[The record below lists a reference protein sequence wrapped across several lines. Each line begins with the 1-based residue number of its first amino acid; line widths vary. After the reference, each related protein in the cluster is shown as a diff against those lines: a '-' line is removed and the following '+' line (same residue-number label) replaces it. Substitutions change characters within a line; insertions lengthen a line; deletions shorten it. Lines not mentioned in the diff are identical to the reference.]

1 MLGVHIGAEA
11 QSYLNTN
18 NHSTVISTYKDNLR
32 INAFQL
38 FVMEDYHKLNTFNET
53 FKAYA
58 QSGVH
63 LYAHASYKT
72 SIMGATSKLIKDQYK
87 LCQEQEFRGLVCHL
101 LKRTPV
107 ENFNAIVDLVKYSNT
122 FARIG
127 ISNIPISSHVSYHTK
142 FLFEINGVKTDNK
155 NVGISNTFE
164 TPDKIN
170 YLIDALIAVGVTP
183 DHMGFCLDTSHI
195 WTGGISIRNSKE
207 VRDWLG
213 KIRDPK
219 WIQLIHLNDSNSELG
234 GRDLHTWVGMGKIW
248 PIIQTVTLQ
257 DIHSQELQLHTLP
270 LWNKSQITLD
280 NEWGFIEILRWAK
293 KNNVDTIL
301 ERKGAITTTHLSEIK
316 SLRLLWDN
324 LD

>member
-1 MLGVHIGAEA
+1 MLGVHIGTEA
-11 QSYLNTN
+11 QSYLDTN
-18 NHSTVISTYKDNLR
+18 NHSTVISVYRHNLH

-38 FVMEDYHKLNTFNET
+38 FIMEDYHKLNVSNET
-53 FKAYA
+53 FRAYA
-58 QSGVH
+58 QNGVH

-72 SIMGATSKLIKDQYK
+72 SIMGTTAKLMKAQYK
-87 LCQEQEFRGLVCHL
+87 LCSEQEFRGLVCHL
-101 LKRTPV
+101 IKRTPI
-107 ENFNAIVDLVKYSNT
+107 ENFNAIVELVKYSNT
-122 FARIG
+122 FSRI
-127 ISNIPISSHVSYHTK
+127 PHTK

-155 NVGISNTFE
+155 IVGISNTFE

-170 YLIDALIAVGVTP
+170 YIIDALIAAGITP
-183 DHMGFCLDTSHI
+183 NHMGFCLDTSHI
-195 WTGGISIRNSKE
+195 WTGGINIRNSKE
-207 VRDWLG
+207 VRDWLS

-248 PIIQTVTLQ
+248 PIVLTASIQ

-270 LWNKSQITLD
+270 LWNEDPSKSQITLD